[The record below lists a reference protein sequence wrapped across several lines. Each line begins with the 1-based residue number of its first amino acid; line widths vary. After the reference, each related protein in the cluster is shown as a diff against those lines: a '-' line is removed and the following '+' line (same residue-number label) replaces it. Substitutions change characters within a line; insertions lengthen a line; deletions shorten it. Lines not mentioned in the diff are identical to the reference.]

1 MKDIQKVAP
10 ATMKVIENTPNA
22 SKLLNSLR
30 HSQYSNLSAIEDLV
44 DNSIDAKASQIWIE
58 INGDKNIDNIVISD
72 DGIGL
77 EENVLMEAIKLGSNT
92 EKNPNSDLGRYGM
105 GLITASISLCK
116 KLDVFTKSKSQN
128 EILAATQDLDE
139 VEKNNS
145 FTAQIGK
152 LDEVRSKIF
161 EKHIMDLE
169 KQNPLPG
176 DNNIQINTF
185 NHGTQIKLSKID
197 RADYNKDALIK
208 KLVPKLSQTFR
219 TFIDASLGIYVNG
232 IKLES
237 IDPIKDH
244 MGQLLI
250 KENIYFE
257 GEVVKVLV
265 YELNNY
271 GSVLNK
277 EKGLNIKNQGFYI
290 MRNGREIAAG
300 QKLGMFT
307 QHGDFNTFRGEIHF
321 PATLDTELKTGFQK
335 SSISLSQSLQDKI
348 FKIVDPQLKGIRQRA
363 KTKQASKREKLELSE
378 LEKYITKNKH
388 LLDIPKGAVKSE
400 NGNIQKDS
408 AKKNNALNKKK
419 IIGQP
424 DLNKKVIKKSGKD
437 LAKLNVDLASTISLG
452 SRGPLFQ
459 PEIEGEKVTINWNED
474 HPFYNLVIL
483 ETSEN
488 PDIQWPI
495 IFLIYSMASAEIK
508 SASDSDSE
516 IIVENIRYAVGQN
529 LALLMRD

>member
-10 ATMKVIENTPNA
+10 ATMKIIENTPNA
-22 SKLLNSLR
+22 SKLLSSLR
-30 HSQYSNLSAIEDLV
+30 HSQYNNLTAIEDLI
-44 DNSIDAKASQIWIE
+44 DNSIDAGASQIWIE

-72 DGIGL
+72 DGRGL
-77 EENVLMEAIKLGSNT
+77 EEKVLIEAIKLGSNT
-92 EKNPNSDLGRYGM
+92 EKNPDSDLGRYGM

-116 KLDVFTKSKSQN
+116 KLDVYTKAKGQN

-161 EKHIMDLE
+161 QNHIIELE
-169 KQNPLPG
+169 KQNPIIG
-176 DNNIQINTF
+176 DKNIQIDAF

-197 RADYNKDALIK
+197 RADYNKNTFIK
-208 KLVPKLSQTFR
+208 VLVPKLSQTFR
-219 TFIDASLGIYVNG
+219 TFIDASLAIYVNG
-232 IKLES
+232 VKLES

-244 MGQLLI
+244 KGQLLV
-250 KENIYFE
+250 KENIDFE

-265 YELNNY
+265 YELNDY
-271 GSVLNK
+271 GSVLNR
-277 EKGLNIKNQGFYI
+277 EKGLNIKNQGFYV

-300 QKLGMFT
+300 QKLDIFK

-335 SSISLSQSLQDKI
+335 SSISLSQSLRDKVM
-348 FKIVDPQLKGIRQRA
+348 KIVDPQLKGIRQRA
-363 KTKQASKREKLELSE
+363 KTKQASKREKLELTE

-400 NGNIQKDS
+400 NGNIQKS
-408 AKKNNALNKKK
+408 PAKKDTASNRKKATD
-419 IIGQP
+419 QP
-424 DLNKKVIKKSGKD
+424 DLNKKVIKRLGKD
-437 LAKLNVDLASTISLG
+437 IAKLNVDLESTISLG

-516 IIVENIRYAVGQN
+516 IIVENIRWAVGQN
-529 LALLMRD
+529 LSLLMRD